1 MFPPG
6 QLTLSALW
14 PLSLLKLSHSLE
26 YFVLRLILLIFSP
39 DGWNYTVIYCKD
51 HNSSHCNFSCCDEIL
66 TGVCTI
72 QLSCRGGQC
81 GAEPPCQTRR
91 CSYNGACCS
100 GCALLQSRPAFLCIK
115 REWWATY
122 KVWQYVAGM
131 ISNQQDGIPTSKHMP
146 DPSILSAWAVSA
158 SLQRHCQGWPKVF
171 PVILSELPSACSMSF
186 RQIFVL

>member
-1 MFPPG
+1 M
-6 QLTLSALW
+6 
-14 PLSLLKLSHSLE
+14 
-26 YFVLRLILLIFSP
+26 RLILLIFSP

-131 ISNQQDGIPTSKHMP
+131 ISNQQDGIPTPNTCQTH
-146 DPSILSAWAVSA
+146 LSCLPGQFLPCSSVTAKGG
-158 SLQRHCQGWPKVF
+158 QRYFQ
-171 PVILSELPSACSMSF
+171 LSSQNCHQPAGCHLDKYLSF
-186 RQIFVL
+186 EGIFDLGQNNFATSNGQKEV